1 MIHYIGFYNE
11 PGDIDERKPLKVF
24 ASTEKMNYI
33 ASVLSKKNKV
43 RVVSPGFSTANNNF
57 TEKNIEKEKFEV
69 RYLNAFGDGKEAL
82 TVKKIFSGAKEIKR
96 YIDSEVRHDDKIIFY
111 SVPSMWLLLRNTL
124 IKHKCILE
132 LEELYYFDKSIMNPI
147 RCVYKMIEN
156 DAISRIS
163 RIIYVSDTL
172 KKNVQK
178 DGIVIYGPF
187 ESYQP
192 SITDTKDKSEVNIL
206 YSGSIDETRGA
217 FNLAKALVYISEK
230 GLLDRKLNVRVSFV
244 GYFHGKNAYRQRK
257 DFVGILELINK
268 NGIKA
273 VFKENLSGD
282 EMKKEIIGA
291 DICVMPQKISSVFSE
306 YSFPSKLPRYLSYGK
321 LVVSS
326 AIKPVIESP
335 FGGLVVPYY
344 SDDADVL
351 AAALVKA
358 IDLVYSGEFCGRKDK
373 ILNEIRKLTSK
384 QEKELLELLNW

>member
-124 IKHKCILE
+124 MKHKCILE
-132 LEELYYFDKSIMNPI
+132 LEELHYFDKSIMNPI

-192 SITDTKDKSEVNIL
+192 SITDTKDKSEVNIPAYGCSDYMKKCNYCL
-206 YSGSIDETRGA
+206 HTGFYTTSIKKNYQERYLKEIN
-217 FNLAKALVYISEK
+217 FLENHKN
-230 GLLDRKLNVRVSFV
+230 LNVV
-244 GYFHGKNAYRQRK
+244 
-257 DFVGILELINK
+257 
-268 NGIKA
+268 A
-273 VFKENLSGD
+273 V
-282 EMKKEIIGA
+282 
-291 DICVMPQKISSVFSE
+291 
-306 YSFPSKLPRYLSYGK
+306 
-321 LVVSS
+321 
-326 AIKPVIESP
+326 
-335 FGGLVVPYY
+335 
-344 SDDADVL
+344 
-351 AAALVKA
+351 
-358 IDLVYSGEFCGRKDK
+358 
-373 ILNEIRKLTSK
+373 
-384 QEKELLELLNW
+384 

>member
-57 TEKNIEKEKFEV
+57 TEKNIEKENSKLDTLMRLEMG
-69 RYLNAFGDGKEAL
+69 RKLLLLKNLLG
-82 TVKKIFSGAKEIKR
+82 SKEIKR
-96 YIDSEVRHDDKIIFY
+96 YIDSEVRPDDKIIFY
-111 SVPSMWLLLRNTL
+111 SAPSLWLLRNTL
-124 IKHKCILE
+124 MKHKCILE
-132 LEELYYFDKSIMNPI
+132 LEELHYFDKSIMNPI

-230 GLLDRKLNVRVSFV
+230 GLLDTKLNVRVSFV

-257 DFVGILELINK
+257 DL
-268 NGIKA
+268 
-273 VFKENLSGD
+273 
-282 EMKKEIIGA
+282 
-291 DICVMPQKISSVFSE
+291 
-306 YSFPSKLPRYLSYGK
+306 
-321 LVVSS
+321 
-326 AIKPVIESP
+326 
-335 FGGLVVPYY
+335 
-344 SDDADVL
+344 
-351 AAALVKA
+351 
-358 IDLVYSGEFCGRKDK
+358 
-373 ILNEIRKLTSK
+373 
-384 QEKELLELLNW
+384 